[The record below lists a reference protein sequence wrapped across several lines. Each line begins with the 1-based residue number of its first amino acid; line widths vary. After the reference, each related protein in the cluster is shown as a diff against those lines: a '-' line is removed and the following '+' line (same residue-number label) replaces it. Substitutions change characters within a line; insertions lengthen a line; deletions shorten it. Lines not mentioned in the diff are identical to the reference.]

1 MIFFLQETDAD
12 LEKKE
17 GVYFVLFN
25 TQIHS
30 WIVSLKE
37 NKNEFSCYG
46 IYKVG

>member
-1 MIFFLQETDAD
+1 MIFFLQETDAG

-30 WIVSLKE
+30 WIVSLKKIKM
-37 NKNEFSCYG
+37 NLVAMGSTR
-46 IYKVG
+46 